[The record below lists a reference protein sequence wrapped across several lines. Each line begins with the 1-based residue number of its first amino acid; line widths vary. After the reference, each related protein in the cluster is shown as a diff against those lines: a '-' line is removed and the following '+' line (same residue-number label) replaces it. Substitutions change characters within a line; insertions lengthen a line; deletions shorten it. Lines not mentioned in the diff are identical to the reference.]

1 MAKSKKTSVNRRDFL
16 KNAAAGAAALVA
28 TPKAVA
34 APPTTTPRTSAP
46 PPMSPDAEVGTP
58 PPIDVLTTDRSG
70 SDFMID
76 VIKSLGIEYI
86 CANPGSSFR
95 GLHESVINYG
105 ANKNPEFITC
115 CHEES
120 SVAMA
125 HGYAKI
131 EGKPLCVFAHGTVG
145 IQHAA
150 MAIYNAYCDRVPVYI
165 VIGNNLDATKRDSGY
180 GEWPHSVQDA
190 AAMVR
195 DYVKWDD
202 VPISL
207 QHFAE
212 SAVRAYKIAMT
223 PPMAPVLLVADSEL
237 QENPISA
244 DP

>member
-1 MAKSKKTSVNRRDFL
+1 MCRPRPSMAKSRRISVNRRDFL
-16 KNAAAGAAALVA
+16 KNAAVGAAALVA

-58 PPIDVLTTDRSG
+58 PPVDVLTTDRSG

-76 VIKSLGIEYI
+76 VIKSLGLEYI

-115 CHEES
+115 CHGEPS
-120 SVAMA
+120 AAMA
-125 HGYAKI
+125 HGNAKI

-165 VIGNNLDATKRDSGY
+165 VVGNSLDAATRHT
-180 GEWPHSVQDA
+180 WVHTVQDA
-190 AAMVR
+190 ALMVR
-195 DYVKWDD
+195 DFVKWDD
-202 VPISL
+202 TPVSL

-212 SAVRAYKIAMT
+212 SSVRAYKIAMT
-223 PPMAPVLLVADSEL
+223 PPMEPVLLVADTDL
-237 QENPISA
+237 
-244 DP
+244 